1 MSTFWYKVLFKK
13 RKKRG
18 KTYFK
23 IEKNNYSDFF
33 KNLWYDFFNVKEK
46 LIVFEKKNKVL
57 DRTCY
62 IYWLRNNWT
71 YKTIYLINVS
81 WMYNSGFDKG
91 LSVRD
96 WCSSKKKICKL
107 LLIRMWS
114 MIFLFHCTFIFLFQN
129 IVCLFIIIFNSK
141 VHILL
146 FT

>member
-23 IEKNNYSDFF
+23 IEKIITLIFL

-46 LIVFEKKNKVL
+46 LIVFEKKKVL
-57 DRTCY
+57 DCTCY
-62 IYWLRNNWT
+62 IYWLRNNLT

-81 WMYNSGFDKG
+81 WMYMYYSGYDKG

-96 WCSSKKKICKL
+96 WCSSKNKYVSC
-107 LLIRMWS
+107 
-114 MIFLFHCTFIFLFQN
+114 F
-129 IVCLFIIIFNSK
+129 
-141 VHILL
+141 
-146 FT
+146 